1 MEKVAV
7 LDRTKEM
14 GATGEP
20 LYLDVVSV
28 LKDVK
33 HVRAIVGGRYVW
45 VLKILLLVKSKQYM
59 IIY

>member
-1 MEKVAV
+1 
-7 LDRTKEM
+7 M

-33 HVRAIVGGRYVW
+33 HVRAIVGGRYGMG
-45 VLKILLLVKSKQYM
+45 Y
-59 IIY
+59 